1 MAKTYTFTKR
11 DKNRYR
17 KTYNFLRRKLVNKYS
32 KNNFRSV
39 YSMNERI
46 KELKLKG
53 KKNFQFINLD
63 LLDSKKTY
71 NLLIKI

>member
-1 MAKTYTFTKR
+1 
-11 DKNRYR
+11 
-17 KTYNFLRRKLVNKYS
+17 
-32 KNNFRSV
+32 
-39 YSMNERI
+39 MNERI

-71 NLLIKI
+71 NLLGKNLNLTLYSILHVSHQRPCE